1 MEYFVK
7 KSEKW
12 QIEPEETLLDRRSAE
27 KLDYAQLETPL
38 SARNF
43 AVLFALMML
52 VFFGFAVRAAYLGVW
67 DGATYT
73 AMAQKNKTRSYPILA
88 KRGIIYDRNL
98 TPLVENVPS
107 FDVVAIP
114 ADLPRG
120 RADRERLADA
130 LADALGAPR
139 EEMRAQFARINLA
152 RVDPVLIR
160 DNISRESALFFETN
174 MRQFPGIEVKKNA
187 VRRYLEKEYFAQVLG
202 YGGRVSEEDMR
213 NDLKLFAIDT
223 IGKEGAELAYDEYLR
238 GTNGS
243 VEREIDAVSR
253 VMKEKQVREDAIGM
267 NVVLT
272 IDAALQK
279 KISDV
284 LARQL
289 ALTPAAKG
297 AAAVALDPRTGE
309 ILALVSLPSY
319 DNNIFS
325 TLSARKTYQELLRDP
340 AKPFFNRT
348 IAGTYPP
355 GSSIKPFI
363 AYAALE
369 EGVVT
374 PRTQVL
380 STGAI
385 VVNNPYNPDAP
396 AIFRDWKAGG
406 HGIVDVYTAIAES
419 VNTYF
424 YALGGGYGDI
434 EGLGIARIK
443 RYLDAFGFGAKTNA
457 DIAGEGAGVVPDKAW
472 KEKVV
477 GAQWTLGDTY
487 NVSIGQGN
495 LLVTPLQLARAY
507 AALANGGKLMQPLL
521 VKEVI
526 DKDKNVVFESRPLIV
541 ATSADNEKNLSV
553 VRAGMRQTVT
563 DGSARRLAD
572 LPVAVAGKTGTA
584 QAPRG
589 ATHAWFSSFAPF
601 EDPQIALVIL
611 FEEGGEGSAV
621 AVPAAHEIYRW
632 YFGGRTE

>member
-7 KSEKW
+7 RSEKW

-27 KLDYAQLETPL
+27 KLDYAQFETPIA
-38 SARNF
+38 ARNF
-43 AVLFALMML
+43 AVLFAFIML
-52 VFFGFAVRAAYLGVW
+52 VFFGFTARAAYLSIW

-73 AMAQKNKTRSYPILA
+73 TMAQKNKTRSYPILA

-107 FDVVAIP
+107 FDVVAVP
-114 ADLPRG
+114 ADLPRVK
-120 RADRERLADA
+120 AEREQLADA
-130 LADALGAPR
+130 LADALGAQR
-139 EEMRAQFARINLA
+139 EEMRVQFARINLA
-152 RVDPVLIR
+152 RVDPVLIS
-160 DNISRESALFFETN
+160 DNISREHALFLETN
-174 MRQFPGIEVKKNA
+174 THQFPGIEVKKNA
-187 VRRYLEKEYFAQVLG
+187 IRLYPEKEYFAHVLG
-202 YGGRVSEEDMR
+202 YSGRVSEDDMKKNSR
-213 NDLKLFAIDT
+213 LFAIDA
-223 IGKEGAELAYDEYLR
+223 IGKDGAELAYDEYLR

-243 VEREIDAVSR
+243 IEREIDAVSR
-253 VMKEKQVREDAIGM
+253 VMKEKQAQSGVIGM

-272 IDAALQK
+272 IDAGLQK

-284 LARQL
+284 LMRQL
-289 ALTPAAKG
+289 ALTPGAKS
-297 AAAVALDPRTGE
+297 AAAAAIDPQTGE

-319 DNNIFS
+319 DNNMFS
-325 TLSARKTYQELLRDP
+325 TPSARKIYQQQLNDP
-340 AKPFFNRT
+340 AKPFFNRA

-374 PRTQVL
+374 PRTQVM
-380 STGAI
+380 STGSI
-385 VVNNPYNPDAP
+385 VVPNPYNPDAP
-396 AIFRDWKAGG
+396 AVFRDWKAGG

-424 YALGGGYGDI
+424 YSIGGGYGDI

-443 RYLDAFGFGAKTNA
+443 QYLDAFGFGAKTNA
-457 DIAGEGAGVVPDKAW
+457 DIAGEIAGVVPDKAW
-472 KEKVV
+472 KEKVL

-521 VKEVI
+521 VKEVR
-526 DKDKNVVFESRPLIV
+526 DNNKNVIFESRPLV
-541 ATSADNEKNLSV
+541 VTTAADGEKNLSV
-553 VRAGMRQTVT
+553 VRNGMRQAVT

-584 QAPRG
+584 QAPRNT
-589 ATHAWFSSFAPF
+589 THAWFSSFAPF
-601 EDPQIALVIL
+601 DDPQIALVIL

-621 AVPAAHEIYRW
+621 AVPAAHEIYQW
-632 YFGGRTE
+632 YFGGRN

>member
-12 QIEPEETLLDRRSAE
+12 QIEPEETLLDKRSAD

-43 AVLFALMML
+43 IVLVALVML
-52 VFFGFAVRAAYLGVW
+52 VFFGFGVRAAYLSVW
-67 DGATYT
+67 NGDVYAL
-73 AMAQKNKTRSYPILA
+73 MAQKNKTRNYPILA
-88 KRGIIYDRNL
+88 KRGIIYDRNSI
-98 TPLVENVPS
+98 PLVENVPS
-107 FDVVAIP
+107 FDVVAVP
-114 ADLPRG
+114 VDLPRA
-120 RADRERLADA
+120 REDRERLADA
-130 LADALGAPR
+130 LADALGVLR
-139 EEMRAQFARINLA
+139 EEMRAHFARIDLA
-152 RVDPVLIR
+152 RVDPVLIS
-160 DNISRESALFFETN
+160 DNISRENALFFETN
-174 MRQFPGIEVKKNA
+174 TYQFPGIEVKKNA
-187 VRRYLEKEYFAQVLG
+187 VRLYPKKEYFAQVAG
-202 YGGRVSEEDMR
+202 YGGRVSEDDMR
-213 NDLKLFAIDT
+213 KNPELFSIDT

-243 VEREIDAVSR
+243 MEREINAVSR
-253 VMKEKQVREDAIGM
+253 VVKEKQAREESIGM

-272 IDAALQK
+272 IDAALQE
-279 KISDV
+279 KIAEV
-284 LARQL
+284 LMRQL
-289 ALTPAAKG
+289 ALTPEAKG
-297 AAAVALDPRTGE
+297 AAAVAIDPKTGE
-309 ILALVSLPSY
+309 ILALVSVPSY

-325 TLSARKTYQELLRDP
+325 TPSARKAYQQLLADP
-340 AKPFFNRT
+340 AKPFFNRA

-363 AYAALE
+363 AYAALK

-374 PRTQVL
+374 TRTQVM

-385 VVNNPYNPDAP
+385 VVPNPYNPDAP
-396 AIFRDWKAGG
+396 ALFHDWKAGG
-406 HGIVDVYTAIAES
+406 HGVVDVYKAIAES

-424 YALGGGYGDI
+424 YTIGGGYGNI

-443 RYLDAFGFGAKTNA
+443 KYLDAFGFGTKTNI
-457 DIAGEGAGVVPDKAW
+457 DIAGEGTGVAPDKAW
-472 KEKVV
+472 KEKTLD
-477 GAQWTLGDTY
+477 GQWVLGDTY

-521 VKEVI
+521 VKKVI
-526 DKDKNVVFESRPLIV
+526 DNNNKVIFESRPLV
-541 ATSADNEKNLSV
+541 VGVSVDDEKNLSA
-553 VRAGMRQTVT
+553 VRVGMRQTVT

-572 LPVAVAGKTGTA
+572 LSVAVAGKTGTA

-601 EDPQIALVIL
+601 DDPEIALVIL

-632 YFGGRTE
+632 YFGGRN